1 MQIENSRKKLIFI
14 ILQVKGD
21 ISKKPTMPL
30 NVIYFFTFKT

>member
-1 MQIENSRKKLIFI
+1 MQIENSRKKLIF

-30 NVIYFFTFKT
+30 YVIYLFTFKT